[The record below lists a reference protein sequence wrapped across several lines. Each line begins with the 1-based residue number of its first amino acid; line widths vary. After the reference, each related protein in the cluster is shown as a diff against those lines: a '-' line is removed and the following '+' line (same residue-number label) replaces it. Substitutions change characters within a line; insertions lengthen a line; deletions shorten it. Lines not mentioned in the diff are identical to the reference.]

1 MRNWLL
7 VCLTAL
13 FFLGCSGKQYDVPA
27 SEKVF
32 EEEDTLILFALDA
45 EERQQFAAAAAYYDI
60 LYEKSH
66 RTLYRERAYSA
77 LLRSGQFDEVVTRVL
92 EARKAGGGS
101 AELSRYLV
109 LALMG
114 KQAYKEAES
123 EALALVHETKEANDY
138 LLTSE
143 VYLKQKEYDRALKY
157 LERAYTIDY
166 NELVLDK
173 MAVIMYVNLGRK
185 SEAIAQLESHS
196 RLLGCSK
203 LICTR
208 LAAFYSDQ
216 NNVDGLLNTYT
227 RLYALEKDP
236 ETARYIIQI
245 YSYKKAFPQ
254 LLQFLERTGEDDDL
268 LLKLY
273 INAKAYDKA
282 TALAARLYEK
292 EGDIA
297 YLGQKAIFQYEA
309 AENKKDEALLDGVL
323 AALKEVVEV
332 TREALYLNYLGYLM
346 IDNDRNVREG
356 MGYVR
361 QALAEEPDSPYYL
374 DSLAWGYYKLNR
386 CEEAYELMKQV
397 EAKLGR
403 EDIEV
408 RMHIE
413 AIEKCLKGKKR
424 K

>member
-1 MRNWLL
+1 MRNWLFILLGAL
-7 VCLTAL
+7 V
-13 FFLGCSGKQYDVPA
+13 FLGCSGTKYDVPA
-27 SEKVF
+27 GEKVF

-45 EERQQFAAAAAYYDI
+45 EEHQKFAAAAAYYDL

-66 RTLYRERAYSA
+66 RTLYRDRAYPA
-77 LLRSGQFDEVVTRVL
+77 LLQSGQFDEVAKRVAAAR
-92 EARKAGGGS
+92 EAGEGNAT
-101 AELSRYLV
+101 LSRYLV
-109 LALMG
+109 LALIG
-114 KQAYKEAES
+114 KQSYDKAES
-123 EALALVHETKEANDY
+123 EALALVQETKTVDDY
-138 LLTSE
+138 LLASE
-143 VYLKQKEYDRALKY
+143 VYLKQKAYDRAMKY

-166 NELVLDK
+166 NEKILDK

-203 LICTR
+203 LICGR

-227 RLYALEKDP
+227 RLYAIEKDP

-282 TALAARLYEK
+282 TELADRLYEQ
-292 EGDIA
+292 EGDAA
-297 YLGQKAIFQYEA
+297 YLGQKAIFQFESA
-309 AENKKDEALLDGVL
+309 KNKKDPALLERVFATL
-323 AALKEVVEV
+323 REVVKVKE
-332 TREALYLNYLGYLM
+332 EALYLNYLGYLM
-346 IDNDRNVREG
+346 IDNDRNVEEG
-356 MGYVR
+356 IGYVKR
-361 QALAEEPDSPYYL
+361 ALAIEPDSPYYL
-374 DSLAWGYYKLNR
+374 DSLAWGYYKQNR
-386 CEEAYELMKQV
+386 CEKAYELMKQV

-408 RMHIE
+408 RTHIE
-413 AIEKCLKGKKR
+413 AIEKCLKGKKE